1 MTRTG
6 RGRRAAAVLAGAAGI
21 TFWLLSRTAVAS
33 GASPYLPLNLSPE
46 IERQVERVLV
56 LGGRAVMTRPVP
68 IATVLEALPKA
79 CQRDA
84 RLCRQ
89 VRAYL
94 DRYFGEAGVTEASA
108 EIAGATHSTTTMPNE
123 RGERLDSPFDASAVA
138 FYRPADHLLLTAGA
152 VAYAGTSGRFVP
164 DGTMLSAGNQYL
176 QVDAG
181 YRDQWLSPL
190 TDSSMLISTEAP
202 TMPSLTVSNQEPISP
217 LRLQYQ
223 LFVARMGFSDHILWN
238 GVDTAGYPRL
248 AGMHFGIEPVEGWQI
263 AGNGTWQFGG
273 GGRPGS
279 ITGFFEH
286 LFQSTNFNGSSS
298 PNLDSRFSNR
308 AVSITSAYTFQTRSP
323 FEAYVEYAGR
333 DSLHGEG
340 YRFRDTDLSVGLHFP
355 EFLNRFDLTIEASEW
370 QNSWYTDYVWLD
382 GMTVNG
388 YVIGNW
394 GADWRTFSN
403 DVGAQSEMI
412 SLGWPLQ
419 SGDSVYV
426 RLRTLQNQQ
435 YEAEAY
441 SRAAM
446 LTLEYTQPRNGYTRG
461 LQLDTGRDSFGGN
474 FARLAAFVRF
484 DGGNAYASNSY
495 GDEDTD
501 ENKDSDTDEDVPT
514 GGYERFVDLGVS
526 GGRLGLDL
534 GGFSSAQESAPLE
547 YRSAI
552 SPHLG
557 LGVRRAVTTNG
568 DLGIRADLDDFHGAM
583 VGLRM
588 LDYRYRFDRHFALG
602 GFIGFARY
610 SGPTPAQGYYYGAG
624 VQWRD
629 LFPHWDLALDA
640 RFFDHVQRNKLLPS
654 DPQNGDS
661 VEWYT
666 MQAPALYL
674 SRRF

>member
-94 DRYFGEAGVTEASA
+94 DRYFGETGVTEASA

-123 RGERLDSPFDASAVA
+123 RGERLDSPFDASAAA

-152 VAYAGTSGRFVP
+152 VAYGGTSGRFIP

-263 AGNGTWQFGG
+263 AANGTWQFGG
-273 GGRPGS
+273 GGRPGT

-286 LFQSTNFNGSSS
+286 LLQSTNFNGSAS
-298 PNLDSRFSNR
+298 PNLNARFSNR

-340 YRFRDTDLSVGLHFP
+340 YRFRDTDLSIGLHFP

-382 GMTVNG
+382 GATVNG

-394 GADWRTFSN
+394 GADWRTFTN
-403 DVGAQSEMI
+403 DVGAQSEMV

-441 SRAAM
+441 SRAAI

-484 DGGNAYASNSY
+484 DGGNAYAGNSY

-501 ENKDSDTDEDVPT
+501 ENKDTDTDEDVPT
-514 GGYERFVDLGVS
+514 GGFERFVDLGVS

-534 GGFSSAQESAPLE
+534 GGFSICPGIGA
-547 YRSAI
+547 
-552 SPHLG
+552 
-557 LGVRRAVTTNG
+557 
-568 DLGIRADLDDFHGAM
+568 LGISQ
-583 VGLRM
+583 
-588 LDYRYRFDRHFALG
+588 RYFTAP
-602 GFIGFARY
+602 GFGCAT
-610 SGPTPAQGYYYGAG
+610 G
-624 VQWRD
+624 RD
-629 LFPHWDLALDA
+629 H
-640 RFFDHVQRNKLLPS
+640 QRRPRC
-654 DPQNGDS
+654 PGR
-661 VEWYT
+661 
-666 MQAPALYL
+666 P
-674 SRRF
+674 